1 MRSVIIQPL
10 TEPSRGHDNRS
21 TPQQS
26 QSQPVVK
33 MLELSNDE
41 NWTTTSASPSRCQC
55 KIKESDNVVVEVVV
69 RDPVYDVRETFQLSG
84 ADRARVDTSSR
95 RQPVNLSEPRTTRI
109 FRPLQRTMEALR
121 HKSNKNPKWRPEGL
135 YITLLRIATRNQA
148 VPGEMVLMD
157 LKL

>member
-1 MRSVIIQPL
+1 
-10 TEPSRGHDNRS
+10 
-21 TPQQS
+21 
-26 QSQPVVK
+26 
-33 MLELSNDE
+33 
-41 NWTTTSASPSRCQC
+41 
-55 KIKESDNVVVEVVV
+55 VVEVVA
-69 RDPVYDVRETFQLSG
+69 RDPIYDVRWTFQLSG

-157 LKL
+157 LKLQVAEAQRRSLVRLRQGMVVPDVAQELMGVELSTS